1 MVKFKNLRLSGFK
14 SFIDP
19 VELPIEDGLTAIVGP
34 NGCGKSNLVEAMRWV
49 MGESSAKNVR
59 GQEMDDI
66 IFSGT
71 NDRPSR
77 NLAEVTLIIDNAD
90 KSAPEEYSKEEELQ
104 ITRTI
109 ERGSG
114 SSFTINNRE
123 VRARDILLLFADSAS
138 GARSNG
144 LVSQG
149 QIGSIIKSKPTDRRL
164 VLEEAAG
171 ITGLYSRRHEAELRL
186 NGAEQNLERLDDVI
200 STLDGQMKSLRRQAR
215 QASRYKNIG
224 SHIRRQEGLMLYLKW
239 QKEKN
244 LFDNSKTEFD
254 RIEKSVNT
262 MTSLNTKKNVEISK
276 IIETLPNL
284 RQNITNATS
293 DLQKLTSEQEILIK
307 EDDGVADLITTTEN
321 RVLQTKQDI
330 ARESMIVTDANDSIK
345 RIQKEI
351 SDLRGSPSEES
362 NDQINSAIDN
372 LTEKKPTTCLRDA
385 QAKEEKERAHL
396 REMESEISGLKAE
409 EKAINELLATKK
421 SSGWPSII
429 DDISPE
435 TGYEKALGAAL
446 GEDLE
451 GSASQ
456 EAPVFWAKLPPLKQT
471 HNLPSDVKPLS
482 DFVKAPENLSRR
494 LSQIGVIKDQ
504 SKGEKIQKHLLP
516 GQRLV
521 SLDGSLWRWDGYTV
535 RSETITNS
543 SKKLGYRRR
552 LNEIRKR
559 LEKLDKEIGSV
570 REAVSQAIE
579 AVQNAKD
586 AEQDVR
592 LYSLFAD
599 LKKWNSQLT
608 SSNQQT
614 AELTKRLERY
624 ELEIKQLKNQ
634 PIKNSGRKESL
645 KQAIQDKENER
656 DKEIK
661 NLSDLENNLSK
672 LQEDLRKCE
681 GSLNESRENRIRV
694 DSESKHLKES
704 LEEISTQIL
713 EKIKCKPEET
723 LETLAIKSEKELPS
737 IDEAEARL
745 ERLIRERDNM
755 GPVNLRAE
763 EETKDLES
771 QTKTMNSE
779 KEDLLSAISRLRQA
793 ITNLNKEGR
802 QRLLASF
809 DVVNKNF
816 EKLFSKLFAGGHAH
830 MELIDSDDP
839 LKAGLEIYASPP
851 GKKLKSLTL
860 LSGGEQALT
869 AIAVIFAVFLANPAP
884 ICVLDEVDAPLDD
897 SNVDRFCQLLR
908 EITETTQTRFLIV
921 THHRVTMA
929 KVDKLFGVTMAEKGV
944 SKLVSVDLK
953 TAEGLR
959 EVG

>member
-1 MVKFKNLRLSGFK
+1 M
-14 SFIDP
+14 
-19 VELPIEDGLTAIVGP
+19 
-34 NGCGKSNLVEAMRWV
+34 
-49 MGESSAKNVR
+49 
-59 GQEMDDI
+59 
-66 IFSGT
+66 
-71 NDRPSR
+71 
-77 NLAEVTLIIDNAD
+77 
-90 KSAPEEYSKEEELQ
+90 
-104 ITRTI
+104 
-109 ERGSG
+109 
-114 SSFTINNRE
+114 
-123 VRARDILLLFADSAS
+123 
-138 GARSNG
+138 
-144 LVSQG
+144 
-149 QIGSIIKSKPTDRRL
+149 
-164 VLEEAAG
+164 
-171 ITGLYSRRHEAELRL
+171 
-186 NGAEQNLERLDDVI
+186 
-200 STLDGQMKSLRRQAR
+200 
-215 QASRYKNIG
+215 
-224 SHIRRQEGLMLYLKW
+224 
-239 QKEKN
+239 
-244 LFDNSKTEFD
+244 
-254 RIEKSVNT
+254 
-262 MTSLNTKKNVEISK
+262 
-276 IIETLPNL
+276 
-284 RQNITNATS
+284 
-293 DLQKLTSEQEILIK
+293 
-307 EDDGVADLITTTEN
+307 
-321 RVLQTKQDI
+321 
-330 ARESMIVTDANDSIK
+330 
-345 RIQKEI
+345 
-351 SDLRGSPSEES
+351 
-362 NDQINSAIDN
+362 
-372 LTEKKPTTCLRDA
+372 
-385 QAKEEKERAHL
+385 
-396 REMESEISGLKAE
+396 
-409 EKAINELLATKK
+409 
-421 SSGWPSII
+421 
-429 DDISPE
+429 
-435 TGYEKALGAAL
+435 
-446 GEDLE
+446 
-451 GSASQ
+451 
-456 EAPVFWAKLPPLKQT
+456 
-471 HNLPSDVKPLS
+471 
-482 DFVKAPENLSRR
+482 
-494 LSQIGVIKDQ
+494 
-504 SKGEKIQKHLLP
+504 
-516 GQRLV
+516 
-521 SLDGSLWRWDGYTV
+521 
-535 RSETITNS
+535 
-543 SKKLGYRRR
+543 
-552 LNEIRKR
+552 
-559 LEKLDKEIGSV
+559 DKEIGSV